1 MASAWGLSFG
11 SAWGFSFGK
20 TTIFTI
26 DTHDGGDKKRK
37 FADETEK
44 KRKKRAEIVRL
55 YEQLVEGKPD
65 VAREIALPILQNPSI
80 IELKSINFDELLADL
95 SRIDKIYQAW
105 IEMDDEEVLALL

>member
-20 TTIFTI
+20 TVYLV
-26 DTHDGGDKKRK
+26 DTHDGGNKKRK
-37 FADETEK
+37 FADEAEK
-44 KRKKRAEIVRL
+44 KSKKRAEIVRL

-65 VAREIALPILQNPSI
+65 VAREIALPILQNSSI

-95 SRIDKIYQAW
+95 SRIDQIYAAW
-105 IEMDDEEVLALL
+105 IEMDDEEVLSLL